1 MRELVEL
8 TPEELRLVS
17 GGFLDFTSGN
27 GGQGGNSTG
36 GNGGQ
41 GGYAIGAIGGNGGIG
56 GNVRGDPLA
65 SHAGPAGSGGGA
77 NNNAPVIHGPDGSH
91 GIAGTAGVAGPSG
104 PGLVV

>member
-1 MRELVEL
+1 MRELAEL

-17 GGFLDFTSGN
+17 GGFLDFTGGN
-27 GGQGGNSTG
+27 GGQGGTSTG

-41 GGYAIGAIGGNGGIG
+41 GGYAIGASGGQGGIG

-65 SHAGPAGSGGGA
+65 SHAGPAGSNGGA
-77 NNNAPVIHGPDGSH
+77 NNNGPLIPGPAGSH
-91 GIAGTAGVAGPSG
+91 GIAGVAGPSG